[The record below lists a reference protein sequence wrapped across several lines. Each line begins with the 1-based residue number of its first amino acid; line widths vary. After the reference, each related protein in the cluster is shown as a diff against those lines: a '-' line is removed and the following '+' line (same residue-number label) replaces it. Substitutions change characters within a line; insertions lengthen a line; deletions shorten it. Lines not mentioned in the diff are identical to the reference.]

1 MMTTDLEQMLATI
14 RNEAQAT
21 ASYTGRSQFS
31 QRVME
36 AMAKVPREHFIPDE
50 YRDEAFNNGPLP
62 IGHGQTISQPYIVA
76 LMSDLLELRGD
87 EVVLEIGT
95 GSGYQTAILSRLC
108 RKVYS
113 VERIP
118 ELASTARQHL
128 DKSVYSNVETRCSDG
143 YQGWPEAA
151 PFDAIIVTAAAPYIP
166 PAFIEQLKPGGRMVI
181 PLGTLY
187 LGQDLSLLIKGSD
200 GSIHT
205 ESILGVVFVPLVED
219 SGVKD
224 ID

>member
-1 MMTTDLEQMLATI
+1 MDTKLEHMLETI
-14 RNEAQAT
+14 RHEAQAT
-21 ASYTGRSQFS
+21 AAYTGRSQFS
-31 QRVME
+31 TRVMK
-36 AMAKVPREHFIPDE
+36 AMAKVPREQFIPNE
-50 YRDEAFNNGPLP
+50 YRLGAFDNGPLP

-76 LMSDLLELRGD
+76 LMSDLLELWGD

-95 GSGYQTAILSRLC
+95 GCGYQTAILSRLC
-108 RKVYS
+108 KKVYS

-128 DKSVYSNVETRCSDG
+128 DELAYSNVETRCSDG

-166 PAFIEQLKPGGRMVI
+166 PSLIEQLKPGGRMVI
-181 PLGTLY
+181 PLGKIY
-187 LGQDLSLLIKGSD
+187 LGQQLSLLIKEND

>member
-1 MMTTDLEQMLATI
+1 MMDLEQMLNTI

-21 ASYTGRSQFS
+21 AAYTGRSQFS
-31 QRVME
+31 SRVME
-36 AMAKVPREHFIPDE
+36 AIAEVPREQFIPDE
-50 YRDEAFNNGPLP
+50 YRAEAFNNGPLP

-76 LMSDLLELRGD
+76 LMSDLLDLQGN

-95 GSGYQTAILSRLC
+95 GSGYQTAILSHLC
-108 RKVYS
+108 KKVYS

-118 ELASTARQHL
+118 ELASSARQHL
-128 DKSVYSNVETRCSDG
+128 ESLAYSNVETRCSNG
-143 YQGWPEAA
+143 YLGWPEAS

-166 PAFIEQLKPGGRMVI
+166 PALIEQLKPGGRMVI
-181 PLGTLY
+181 PLGKVY
-187 LGQDLSLLIKGSD
+187 LGQELSLLTKQSD

-205 ESILGVVFVPLVED
+205 KSILGVVFVPLVED
-219 SGVKD
+219 SGVQD